1 MTTQPTKKTVADLTI
16 AELKDVIR
24 ETVAEV
30 VADLVIDPDE
40 GLELNEEFAAGL
52 EKSITEAAAGQTT
65 PAVEVYRRLEAD

>member
-16 AELKDVIR
+16 AELKEVIR

-52 EKSITEAAAGQTT
+52 EQSITEAAAGQTT